1 MLEKNVEFLLLILY
15 LAVGVKF
22 AYPLYYGSV
31 THKRALSSLRSG
43 EGEKIALFL
52 LVVAIWPVK
61 LIFG

>member
-1 MLEKNVEFLLLILY
+1 MDFGFLLLIVY
-15 LAVGVKF
+15 VAVGVKF
-22 AYPLYYGSV
+22 AYPLYYGAV
-31 THKRALSSLRSG
+31 PHKRAPTSFRSG